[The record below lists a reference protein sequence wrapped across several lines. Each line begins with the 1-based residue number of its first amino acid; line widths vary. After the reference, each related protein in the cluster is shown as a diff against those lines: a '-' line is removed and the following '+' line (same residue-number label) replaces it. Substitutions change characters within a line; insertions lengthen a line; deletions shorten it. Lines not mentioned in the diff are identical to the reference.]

1 VSVTLTKSW
10 PFVKGAHG
18 YPSRPRQITVRDRM
32 PHRNGRAER
41 AASGSAYRQT
51 RVMNA
56 SPPHRRLRRGIA
68 VSIVVLASLLVGNET
83 VAALTAGIELGTAP
97 VARAVTHLPAER
109 PALPRGL
116 TAALRT
122 LLILAI
128 AVVVADRALAD
139 REPARR
145 SAIVGG
151 ATTWRGPPA

>member
-1 VSVTLTKSW
+1 
-10 PFVKGAHG
+10 
-18 YPSRPRQITVRDRM
+18 
-32 PHRNGRAER
+32 
-41 AASGSAYRQT
+41 
-51 RVMNA
+51 
-56 SPPHRRLRRGIA
+56 
-68 VSIVVLASLLVGNET
+68 VSIVVLASMLVGALAAGTPVAGNET

-128 AVVVADRALAD
+128 AVVGADRALAE